1 MKVKAKYKF
10 KVHKKSKKGLTWEEA
25 KAYCE
30 SLGNGWRLP
39 TRVELLLMYE
49 NKEEIGGIDIGYYWS
64 SSEVGNNLAWRQYIG
79 NGYQNASPKLSTDYV
94 RAVKDIN

>member
-10 KVHKKSKKGLTWEEA
+10 KVHKKSKKGLTWEES

-64 SSEVGNNLAWRQYIG
+64 SAENDNDDAWVQSFT
-79 NGYQNASPKLSTDYV
+79 NGYQFNLIKNGTLCV
-94 RAVKDIN
+94 RPVKDIN